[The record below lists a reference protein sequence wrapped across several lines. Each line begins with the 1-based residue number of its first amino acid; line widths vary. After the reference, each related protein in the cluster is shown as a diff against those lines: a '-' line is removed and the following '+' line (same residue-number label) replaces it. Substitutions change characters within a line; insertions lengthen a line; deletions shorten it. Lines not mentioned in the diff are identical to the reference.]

1 MRAELARSWGSVE
14 KLQKASLRSLVV
26 NAYARRDTRT
36 MRRIAVFLP
45 LLLAGCAAPPYD
57 VVVRNGAIYDGSG
70 GPPIIADLAMR
81 GDRIA
86 AVGALGSARGRIE
99 IDARGLAVAPG
110 FVNMM
115 TSGTTLFADGR
126 SQSEIRQG
134 VTLAVMGEGES
145 MGPLTPELRTYF
157 EKLEG
162 DIKYPMPWKTL
173 REGLDTLAR
182 QGVSCN
188 IASFIGAATVRE
200 NVLGFANRAPSA
212 EELDRMR
219 AIVRQAMQEG
229 ALGVASALIYAP
241 GAYAKTDELIAL
253 AEEAAKGGGIYISHI
268 RNESNRVVEAV
279 DELIAIAKASHAPA
293 EIYHLKQAGKPNWG
307 RIDTVIQHVEEA
319 RRQGLRITADMYTY
333 DAGATGLDASM
344 PPWVQEGGYDQW
356 AKRLQDP
363 AIRQR
368 VAREMRTPSDQWDNL
383 ALAAGS
389 PDRVLLVSFK
399 NDKLK
404 PYTGKS
410 LAEVA
415 RIRGKSPEETAM
427 DLVVEDGSRV
437 GTIYFLMNEDNVR
450 RQIQLPWVSFCS
462 DEDSQAPEGVFLKSN
477 PHPRA
482 YGSFIRVLGKY
493 SRDEKLIPLQ
503 EAVRKLAA
511 LPAENLGLRDRG
523 MLKAGYFADVL
534 VFDPAKVQDHAT
546 YDKPHQYATGMVHVF
561 VNGTQVLKDGEHTG
575 AKPGRVVTR

>member
-1 MRAELARSWGSVE
+1 MSSWCSQLISPARSAACTALLW
-14 KLQKASLRSLVV
+14 
-26 NAYARRDTRT
+26 
-36 MRRIAVFLP
+36 
-45 LLLAGCAAPPYD
+45 LLAGCARPQYD
-57 VVVRNGAIYDGSG
+57 TIIRHGTIYDGSG
-70 GPPIIADLAMR
+70 GPPVEADLAIG

-86 AVGALGSARGRIE
+86 AIGALDAARGRTE

-115 TSGTTLFADGR
+115 SGGGSLFADGR

-134 VTLAVMGEGES
+134 VTLEVMGEGES
-145 MGPLTPELRTYF
+145 MGPLTPEMRSYF
-157 EKLEG
+157 EKLQG
-162 DIKYPMPWKTL
+162 DIKYPMPWSTV

-200 NVLGFANRAPSA
+200 NVLGFANRAPTP
-212 EELDRMR
+212 EELDKMR

-279 DELIAIAKASHAPA
+279 DELIEIAKASHAPA
-293 EIYHLKQAGKPNWG
+293 EIYHLKEAGKPNWSKL
-307 RIDTVIQHVEEA
+307 DTVVQHVEDA

-344 PPWVQEGGYDQW
+344 PPWVQEGGYHEW

-368 VAREMRTPSDQWDNL
+368 VAREMRTPSDEWDNL
-383 ALAAGS
+383 LLATGS

-404 PYTGKS
+404 PYTGKTLS
-410 LAEVA
+410 EIA

-437 GTIYFLMNEDNVR
+437 GTIYFLMSEDNVR

-482 YGSFIRVLGKY
+482 YGSFIRVPGKY

-511 LPAENLGLRDRG
+511 LPMQNLGLRDRG
-523 MLKAGYFADVL
+523 MLKSGYFADVV
-534 VFDPAKVQDHAT
+534 VFDPAKVADHAT

>member
-1 MRAELARSWGSVE
+1 L
-14 KLQKASLRSLVV
+14 SLL
-26 NAYARRDTRT
+26 
-36 MRRIAVFLP
+36 F
-45 LLLAGCAAPPYD
+45 AGCASPPSYD
-57 VVVRNGAIYDGSG
+57 VLIRNGTVYDGSG
-70 GPPIIADLAMR
+70 GPPVTADVAIR

-86 AVGALGSARGRIE
+86 AIGAPRSAHGRTE
-99 IDARGLAVAPG
+99 IDAHGLAVAPG

-115 TSGTTLFADGR
+115 TTEAALFADGR

-134 VTLAVMGEGES
+134 VTLEVMGEGES
-145 MGPLTPELRTYF
+145 MGPLTPAMRTYF
-157 EKLEG
+157 EKLQG
-162 DIKYPMPWKTL
+162 DIKYPMPWNTL

-188 IASFIGAATVRE
+188 IASFVGAATVRE

-212 EELDRMR
+212 EELEKMR
-219 AIVRQAMQEG
+219 TIVRQAMREG

-241 GAYAKTDELIAL
+241 GAYARTDELIAL
-253 AEEAAKGGGIYISHI
+253 ADEAARGGGMYISHI
-268 RNESNRVVEAV
+268 RNESDRVVEAV
-279 DELIAIAKASHAPA
+279 DELIAIAKVSHAPA
-293 EIYHLKQAGKPNWG
+293 EIYHFKQAGKENWN
-307 RIDTVIQHVEEA
+307 RLDPMIAHIEDA

-333 DAGATGLDASM
+333 NASATGLDATM

-363 AIRQR
+363 ATRRR
-368 VAREMRTPSDQWDNL
+368 VAAEMRAPTGKWDS
-383 ALAAGS
+383 ALLSAGS
-389 PDRVLLVSFK
+389 PERVLLVSFK

-404 PYTGKS
+404 PFTGKT
-410 LAEVA
+410 LAEVSKL
-415 RIRGKSPEETAM
+415 RGKSPEETAM

-437 GTIYFLMNEDNVR
+437 GAIYFEMTEDNVR
-450 RQIQLPWVSFCS
+450 RETKLPWMSFCS

-493 SRDEKLIPLQ
+493 SRDEKLIPLE

-511 LPAENLGLRDRG
+511 LPAQNLGLRDRG
-523 MLKAGYFADVL
+523 MLKAGYFADVV

-546 YDKPHQYATGMVHVF
+546 FEKPHQYATGVAHVF
-561 VNGTQVLKDGEHTG
+561 VNGTQVLKDHEHTG
-575 AKPGRVVTR
+575 AKPGRLVMR

>member
-1 MRAELARSWGSVE
+1 VGRGSWPA
-14 KLQKASLRSLVV
+14 L
-26 NAYARRDTRT
+26 
-36 MRRIAVFLP
+36 FL
-45 LLLAGCAAPPYD
+45 LLLAACAKPDYD
-57 VVVRNGAIYDGSG
+57 VIIRHGTVYDGSG
-70 GPPIIADLAMR
+70 TPPMAADVAIT
-81 GDRIA
+81 GERIA
-86 AVGALGSARGRIE
+86 SVGALDARRGRVE

-134 VTLAVMGEGES
+134 VTLEVMGEGES
-145 MGPLTPELRTYF
+145 MGPLTPELRAYF

-162 DIKYPMPWKTL
+162 DIKYPMPWNTL
-173 REGLDTLAR
+173 REGLDMLAR

-200 NVLGFANRAPSA
+200 NVPGFANRAPSA
-212 EELDRMR
+212 EEVQKMR
-219 AIVRQAMQEG
+219 TIVRQAMQEG

-241 GAYAKTDELIAL
+241 GAYAKTGELIAL
-253 AEEAAKGGGIYISHI
+253 ADEAFKGGGIYISHI

-279 DELIAIAKASHAPA
+279 DELIAISRASHAPA
-293 EIYHLKQAGKPNWG
+293 EIYHLKEAGRQNWG
-307 RIDTVIQHVEEA
+307 KLDTVVQHVEDA
-319 RRQGLRITADMYTY
+319 RREGLRITADMYTY

-368 VAREMRTPSDQWDNL
+368 VAREMRTPSADWDNL
-383 ALAAGS
+383 LLATGS
-389 PDRVLLVSFK
+389 PERVLLVSFK

-404 PYTGKS
+404 PYTGKT
-410 LAEVA
+410 LAEIA
-415 RIRGKSPEETAM
+415 RLRGKSAEETAM

-450 RQIQLPWVSFCS
+450 RQIQLPWMSFCS

-482 YGSFIRVLGKY
+482 YGSFVRVLGKY

-503 EAVRKLAA
+503 QAVRQLAA
-511 LPAENLGLRDRG
+511 LPARNLGLKNRG
-523 MLKAGYFADVL
+523 MLQGGYYADVV

-546 YDKPHQYATGMVHVF
+546 YEKPHQYATGMVHVF

>member
-1 MRAELARSWGSVE
+1 MSPFSSLPTKEPVLPSSGSP
-14 KLQKASLRSLVV
+14 A
-26 NAYARRDTRT
+26 
-36 MRRIAVFLP
+36 I
-45 LLLAGCAAPPYD
+45 LLLPALLLLLSACAKPPDYD
-57 VVVRNGAIYDGSG
+57 VIIRHGTIYDGSG
-70 GPPIIADLAMR
+70 NAPVVADLAIR

-86 AVGALGSARGRIE
+86 AIGALDSARGRTE
-99 IDARGLAVAPG
+99 IDAHGLAVAPG
-110 FVNMM
+110 FVNLM
-115 TSGTTLFADGR
+115 SGGNAIFADGR

-134 VTLAVMGEGES
+134 VTLEVMGEGES
-145 MGPLTPELRTYF
+145 LGPLTPEMRTYF
-157 EKLEG
+157 EKLQG
-162 DIKYPMPWKTL
+162 DIKYPMPWTTL

-200 NVLGFANRAPSA
+200 NVLGFANRAPTA
-212 EELDRMR
+212 DELAKMR

-253 AEEAAKGGGIYISHI
+253 ADEAAKGGGIYISHI

-279 DELIAIAKASHAPA
+279 DELIAISRASHAPA
-293 EIYHLKQAGKPNWG
+293 EIYHLKEAGKPNWDKL
-307 RIDTVIQHVEEA
+307 DTVVQHVEAA
-319 RRQGLRITADMYTY
+319 RREGLRITADMYTY

-363 AIRQR
+363 QIRGR

-383 ALAAGS
+383 LLATGS

-410 LAEVA
+410 LGEIA
-415 RIRGKSPEETAM
+415 RSRGKSPEETAM

-437 GTIYFLMNEDNVR
+437 GTIYFLMSEDNVR
-450 RQIQLPWVSFCS
+450 RQVQLPWVSFCS

-482 YGSFIRVLGKY
+482 YGSFVRVLGKY

-503 EAVRKLAA
+503 EAVRRLAA
-511 LPAENLGLRDRG
+511 LPAQNLGLANRG
-523 MLKAGYFADVL
+523 MLKADYFADVV

-546 YDKPHQYATGMVHVF
+546 YDKPHQYATGVVHVF

-575 AKPGRVVTR
+575 AKPGRAVARGSGPRNPA

>member
-1 MRAELARSWGSVE
+1 MRQSAV
-14 KLQKASLRSLVV
+14 SLL
-26 NAYARRDTRT
+26 
-36 MRRIAVFLP
+36 
-45 LLLAGCAAPPYD
+45 LLLAAGCAKPDYD
-57 VVVRNGAIYDGSG
+57 VIIRHGTVYDGSG
-70 GPPIIADLAMR
+70 GAPMAADLALR

-86 AVGALGSARGRIE
+86 AVSALDAARGRIE

-145 MGPLTPELRTYF
+145 MGPLTPEMRAYF

-162 DIKYPMPWKTL
+162 DIKYPMPWSTL

-188 IASFIGAATVRE
+188 IASFVGAATVRE
-200 NVLGFANRAPSA
+200 NVLGFANRPPSA
-212 EELDRMR
+212 EELQKMR
-219 AIVRQAMQEG
+219 TIVRQAMQEG

-241 GAYAKTDELIAL
+241 GAYAKTDELTAL
-253 AEEAAKGGGIYISHI
+253 AEEAAKGGGIYISHV
-268 RNESNRVVEAV
+268 RNESNRVVEAI
-279 DELIAIAKASHAPA
+279 DELIAISRASHAPA
-293 EIYHLKQAGKPNWG
+293 EIYHLKEAGKDNWG
-307 RIDTVIQHVEEA
+307 KLDTVIQHVESAHRE
-319 RRQGLRITADMYTY
+319 GLRITADMYTY

-344 PPWVQEGGYDQW
+344 PPWVQEGGYDEW

-368 VAREMRTPSDQWDNL
+368 VAREMRTASDQWDNL
-383 ALAAGS
+383 LLATGS
-389 PDRVLLVSFK
+389 PERVLLVSFK

-404 PYTGKS
+404 PYTGKT

-427 DLVVEDGSRV
+427 DMVVEDGSRV
-437 GTIYFLMNEDNVR
+437 GTIYFLMSEDNVR
-450 RQIQLPWVSFCS
+450 RQIQLPWLSFCS

-511 LPAENLGLRDRG
+511 LPAENLGLKDRG
-523 MLKAGYFADVL
+523 LLKAGYFADVV

-546 YDKPHQYATGMVHVF
+546 YEKPHQYATGMVHVF

-575 AKPGRVVTR
+575 AKPGRVVLH

>member
-1 MRAELARSWGSVE
+1 MRQSAV
-14 KLQKASLRSLVV
+14 SLL
-26 NAYARRDTRT
+26 
-36 MRRIAVFLP
+36 
-45 LLLAGCAAPPYD
+45 LLLAAGCAKPDYD
-57 VVVRNGAIYDGSG
+57 VIIRHGTVYDGSG
-70 GPPIIADLAMR
+70 GAPMAADLALR

-86 AVGALGSARGRIE
+86 AVGALDAARGRIE

-145 MGPLTPELRTYF
+145 MGPLTPEMRAYF

-162 DIKYPMPWKTL
+162 DIKYPMPWSTL

-188 IASFIGAATVRE
+188 IASFVGAATVRE
-200 NVLGFANRAPSA
+200 NVLGFANRPPSA
-212 EELDRMR
+212 EELQKMR
-219 AIVRQAMQEG
+219 TIVRQAMQEG

-241 GAYAKTDELIAL
+241 GAYAKTDELTAL
-253 AEEAAKGGGIYISHI
+253 AEEAAKGGGIYISHV
-268 RNESNRVVEAV
+268 RNESNRVVEAI
-279 DELIAIAKASHAPA
+279 DELIAISRASHAPA
-293 EIYHLKQAGKPNWG
+293 EIYHLKEAGKDNWG
-307 RIDTVIQHVEEA
+307 KLDTVIQHVESAHRE
-319 RRQGLRITADMYTY
+319 GLRITADMYTY

-344 PPWVQEGGYDQW
+344 PPWVQEGGYDEW

-368 VAREMRTPSDQWDNL
+368 VAREMRTASDQWDNL
-383 ALAAGS
+383 LLATGS
-389 PDRVLLVSFK
+389 PERVLLVSFK

-404 PYTGKS
+404 PYTGKT

-427 DLVVEDGSRV
+427 DMVVEDGSRV
-437 GTIYFLMNEDNVR
+437 GTIYFLMSEDNVR
-450 RQIQLPWVSFCS
+450 RQIQLPWLSFCS

-511 LPAENLGLRDRG
+511 LPAENLGLKDRG
-523 MLKAGYFADVL
+523 LLKAGYFADVV

-546 YDKPHQYATGMVHVF
+546 YEKPHQYATGMVHVF

-575 AKPGRVVTR
+575 AKPGRVVLH

>member
-1 MRAELARSWGSVE
+1 
-14 KLQKASLRSLVV
+14 
-26 NAYARRDTRT
+26 
-36 MRRIAVFLP
+36 MRRIPVSL
-45 LLLAGCAAPPYD
+45 LLVLLAGCAKPDYD
-57 VVVRNGAIYDGSG
+57 VVIRHGTIYDGSG
-70 GPPIIADLAMR
+70 GAPVAADLGMR

-86 AVGALGSARGRIE
+86 AIGALDSARGRME
-99 IDARGLAVAPG
+99 IDAKGLAVAPG

-145 MGPLTPELRTYF
+145 MGPLTPELRAYF

-162 DIKYPMPWKTL
+162 DIKYPMPWSTL
-173 REGLDTLAR
+173 REGLDTLAH

-188 IASFIGAATVRE
+188 IASFVGAATVRE
-200 NVLGFANRAPSA
+200 NVLGFANRAPSP
-212 EELDRMR
+212 EELAKMR

-241 GAYAKTDELIAL
+241 GTYAKTDELIAL
-253 AEEAAKGGGIYISHI
+253 AEEAARGGGIYISHI
-268 RNESNRVVEAV
+268 RNESNRVVEAA
-279 DELIAIAKASHAPA
+279 DELIAISRASHAPA
-293 EIYHLKQAGKPNWG
+293 EIYHLKAAGRPNWG
-307 RIDTVIQHVEEA
+307 KLETVIQQVEEA
-319 RRQGLRITADMYTY
+319 RREGLRITADMYTY

-363 AIRQR
+363 AVRQR
-368 VAREMRTPSDQWDNL
+368 VAREMRTASEEWDNL
-383 ALAAGS
+383 LLATGS

-404 PYTGKS
+404 PYTGKT

-415 RIRGKSPEETAM
+415 RLRANSPEETAM

-437 GTIYFLMNEDNVR
+437 GTIYFLMSDENVR

-511 LPAENLGLRDRG
+511 LPAQNLGLPNRG
-523 MLKAGYFADVL
+523 MLKAGYFADVV

-546 YDKPHQYATGMVHVF
+546 YEKPHQYATGMVHVF

>member
-1 MRAELARSWGSVE
+1 MRW
-14 KLQKASLRSLVV
+14 
-26 NAYARRDTRT
+26 
-36 MRRIAVFLP
+36 IAVFLV
-45 LLLAGCAAPPYD
+45 LLAAGCAKPEYD
-57 VVVRNGAIYDGSG
+57 VIIRHGTVYDGSG
-70 GPPIIADLAMR
+70 NAPVPGDVALR

-86 AVGALGSARGRIE
+86 EVGALDGSRGRVE
-99 IDARGLAVAPG
+99 IDARGMAVAPG

-115 TSGTTLFADGR
+115 TGGATLFADGR

-145 MGPLTPELRTYF
+145 MGPLTPEMRAYF

-162 DIKYPMPWKTL
+162 DIKYPMPWSTL

-212 EELDRMR
+212 EELQKMR

-241 GAYAKTDELIAL
+241 GAYARTDELIAL
-253 AEEAAKGGGIYISHI
+253 AEEAAKGGGIYISHV

-279 DELIAIAKASHAPA
+279 DELIAISRASHAPA
-293 EIYHLKQAGKPNWG
+293 EIYHLKEAGKANWG
-307 RIDTVIQHVEEA
+307 KLDTVIQHVEDA
-319 RRQGLRITADMYTY
+319 RREGLRITADMYTY

-344 PPWVQEGGYDQW
+344 PPWVQEGGYDEW
-356 AKRLQDP
+356 AKRLRDP

-368 VAREMRTPSDQWDNL
+368 VAREMRTASDQWDNL
-383 ALAAGS
+383 LLATGS
-389 PDRVLLVSFK
+389 PERVLLVSFK

-404 PYTGKS
+404 PYTGKT

-427 DLVVEDGSRV
+427 DMVVEDGSRV
-437 GTIYFLMNEDNVR
+437 GTIYFLMSEDNVR
-450 RQIQLPWVSFCS
+450 RQVQLPWLSFCS

-493 SRDEKLIPLQ
+493 SRDEKVIPLQ
-503 EAVRKLAA
+503 DAVRKLAA
-511 LPAENLGLRDRG
+511 LPAQNLGLTDRG
-523 MLKAGYFADVL
+523 MLRAGYFADVV

-546 YDKPHQYATGMVHVF
+546 YERPHQYATGVVHVF

-575 AKPGRVVTR
+575 AKPGRVVVHGKQ